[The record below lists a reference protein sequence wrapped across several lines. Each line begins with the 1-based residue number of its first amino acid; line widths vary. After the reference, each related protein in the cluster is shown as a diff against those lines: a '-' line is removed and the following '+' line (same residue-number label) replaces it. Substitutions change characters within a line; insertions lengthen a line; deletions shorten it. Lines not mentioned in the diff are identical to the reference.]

1 MRKFITT
8 LCKNWVGSS
17 VIRLMVKLKTAE
29 EIAILKEGGQ
39 RHAFILSEL
48 AKKVAPGV
56 STNDLENYARKL
68 LEESGDK
75 GAFLNYKPSGARRAY
90 PAVLNVSVNDEI
102 VHGIPNENPKILE
115 EGDIVSID
123 LGVLHKGLITDSAI
137 TVGVGK
143 ISSQNKKLL
152 QHCKEALDI
161 GIKAARGGAYIGDI
175 GYAIQSFIKPLGYGL
190 CQGLAGHGVGYKVH
204 EEPFVPNQGRKGEGE
219 LLQPGMVLAI
229 EPMITLGTD
238 KIVLDKDGYT
248 YKTADGTKAA
258 HFEHTIAITDG
269 DSIILTK

>member
-1 MRKFITT
+1 
-8 LCKNWVGSS
+8 
-17 VIRLMVKLKTAE
+17 MVKLKTAE

-143 ISSQNKKLL
+143 ISSQDKKLL

-161 GIKAARGGAYIGDI
+161 GIKAARGGAHIGDI
-175 GYAIQSFIKPLGYGL
+175 GYAIQSFIKSPGYGL

-219 LLQPGMVLAI
+219 LLRPGMVLAI

-248 YKTADGTKAA
+248 YRTADGTKAA

-269 DSIILTK
+269 DPIILTK